1 MATSVVSPATSK
13 VLRQNDVA
21 TDDSLH
27 QNDKIVNNSMEK
39 TPEEQYSFFDT
50 EEQQSERGWY
60 ANPALKPKNKAH
72 KGVKYWYKFK
82 NEIVFDG
89 VPYTVIFNIRDK
101 GGEQYQYLIDFK
113 ENKTPGLS
121 NTAVKNLLRADQMSY
136 ADIVSSPANAV
147 NRKNADT
154 PDGKY
159 SFSDTDDVEGQY
171 SFSGAD
177 DPQSERG
184 WYATDEKELQAR
196 RKGYPVLHGE
206 QVVPFRTWVKAKDR
220 ENYGLVTGMGPAG
233 RLLVSFY
240 NKETGK
246 RADDLALPT
255 NQLVPVSGEYQMT
268 DGELAALMESE
279 RWKCESFVY
288 MQRHLCRIAARVA
301 FLHFW
306 GRFAVKTV
314 RKYLLRY
321 SNKRAIITKKQ
332 GGKPWNREIGR

>member
-27 QNDKIVNNSMEK
+27 KNDKIVNNSMEK
-39 TPEEQYSFFDT
+39 TSEEQYSFFDT

-82 NEIVFDG
+82 NEIDFDG
-89 VPYTVIFNIRDK
+89 VPYTVIFKIRDK
-101 GGEQYQYLIDFK
+101 GSEQYQYLIEFK

-121 NTAVKNLLRADQMSY
+121 NTAVKSLLRTDQMSY
-136 ADIVSSPANAV
+136 GDIVSSPGDAV
-147 NRKNADT
+147 NRKLSDRDGAV
-154 PDGKY
+154 PDAETGESQF
-159 SFSDTDDVEGQY
+159 SFSDAETEKK
-171 SFSGAD
+171 
-177 DPQSERG
+177 SERG

-206 QVVPFRTWVKAKDR
+206 QVVPFRTWVKARDR

-246 RADDLALPT
+246 RADDLALPV

-301 FLHFW
+301 FLHF
-306 GRFAVKTV
+306 
-314 RKYLLRY
+314 
-321 SNKRAIITKKQ
+321 
-332 GGKPWNREIGR
+332 